1 MKRRSIPLVGA
12 LAALLTVLVAA
23 PAAAAGSSAGAVYT
37 LSNSAAGNAVIAYS
51 RPSDGSLSPLG
62 TFPTGGLGGSGLGG
76 SQGAVTLSDDGHWL
90 LAVNAGSDEITSF
103 AVGADHRL
111 TFADRIWSG
120 GDHPVGVT
128 IGNGVERGER
138 DKGERGDRGARGLV
152 YTVNDGGSGN
162 IAGFSISPTGTL
174 SAIAGSIRP
183 LSSSSSGPAEISF
196 TPGGGT
202 LVVTEKATNRITT
215 YAVGAHGAAGAPTSV
230 ASAGQTPF
238 GFAFDNKGRAVV
250 SEAFGGA
257 ANASTVSSY
266 DLSGGSA
273 SLIDGP
279 VPTTETAACWVVVTK
294 NGKYAYAS
302 NTGSGSISGF
312 AIAGSG
318 SLDLLNS
325 DGVTGVTGGAPT
337 DMSLSSNSKF
347 LYARV
352 GGTLHAFRVHHDGSL
367 TDLGSTA
374 VQAGIVGLAST

>member
-12 LAALLTVLVAA
+12 LVALLTILVVA
-23 PAAAAGSSAGAVYT
+23 PAAAAGSAGAVYT
-37 LSNSAAGNAVIAYS
+37 LSNSGAGNAVIAYS
-51 RPSDGSLSPLG
+51 RSSDGSLAPLG
-62 TFPTGGLGGSGLGG
+62 TFATGGLGGTGLGG
-76 SQGAVTLSDDGHWL
+76 SQGAVTLSADGHWL
-90 LAVNAGSDEITSF
+90 LAVNAGSNEISSF
-103 AVGADHRL
+103 AVGASHRL

-120 GDHPVGVT
+120 GYHPISVT
-128 IGNGVERGER
+128 IRE
-138 DKGERGDRGARGLV
+138 GLV
-152 YTVNDGGSGN
+152 YAVNDGGSGN
-162 IAGFSISPTGTL
+162 IAGFSISPTGDL
-174 SAIAGSIRP
+174 SPIAGSIRP
-183 LSSSSSGPAEISF
+183 LSTSSSGPAEISF

-215 YAVGAHGAAGAPTSV
+215 YAVAGNGAAGAPTSV

-238 GFAFDNKGRAVV
+238 GFAFDNKGHLIV
-250 SEAFGGA
+250 SEAYGGA
-257 ANASTVSSY
+257 FDASTVSSY

-279 VPTTETAACWVVVTK
+279 VPTTETAACWVVVTN

-312 AIAGSG
+312 AVTKRGNLG
-318 SLDLLNS
+318 LLDS
-325 DGVTGVTGGAPT
+325 DGVTGVTGGPPT

-352 GGTLHAFRVHHDGSL
+352 GATLHAFRVNHDGSL
-367 TDLGSTA
+367 ADLGSTT

>member
-1 MKRRSIPLVGA
+1 MKSRSIPMVGA
-12 LAALLTVLVAA
+12 LAALLTVLAVA
-23 PAAAAGSSAGAVYT
+23 PAAAAGSTAGAVYT

-51 RPSDGSLSPLG
+51 RASDGSLSPLG
-62 TFPTGGLGGSGLGG
+62 TFATGGLGASGVGGGQGS
-76 SQGAVTLSDDGHWL
+76 VTLSEDGHWL

-111 TFADRIWSG
+111 TLADRIWSG
-120 GDHPVGVT
+120 GDHPISVT
-128 IGNGVERGER
+128 VNN
-138 DKGERGDRGARGLV
+138 GLV

-162 IAGFSISPTGTL
+162 IAGFSISTAGDL

-183 LSSSSSGPAEISF
+183 LSSSASGPAEIAF
-196 TPGGGT
+196 TPEGGT

-215 YAVGAHGAAGAPTSV
+215 YAVGANGAAGAPTSV
-230 ASAGQTPF
+230 GSAGQTPF
-238 GFAFDNKGRAVV
+238 GFEFDNKGHLIV

-257 ANASTVSSY
+257 ANASAVSSY

-279 VPTTETAACWVVVTK
+279 VPTTETAACWVVVTN

-302 NTGSGSISGF
+302 NTGSGSISGY
-312 AIAGSG
+312 AIANDG
-318 SLDLLNS
+318 SLDLLDS

-352 GGTLHAFRVHHDGSL
+352 GGTIHAFRVNQDGSL
-367 TDLGSTA
+367 AALGSTT
-374 VQAGIVGLAST
+374 VQAGIVGLASS

>member
-1 MKRRSIPLVGA
+1 MKLRSLPMAGA
-12 LAALLTVLVAA
+12 LTALLAVLVVA

-51 RPSDGSLSPLG
+51 RSSDGSLSPLG
-62 TFPTGGLGGSGLGG
+62 TFATGGLGGPGVGG
-76 SQGAVTLSDDGHWL
+76 GQGSVTLSGDGHWL
-90 LAVNAGSDEITSF
+90 LAVNAGSDEISSF

-120 GDHPVGVT
+120 GDHPISVT
-128 IGNGVERGER
+128 IGN
-138 DKGERGDRGARGLV
+138 GLV
-152 YTVNDGGSGN
+152 YTVNDGGNGN
-162 IAGFSISPTGTL
+162 IAGFSISATGNL

-183 LSSSSSGPAEISF
+183 LSTSSSGPAEISF
-196 TPGGGT
+196 TPDGAT

-215 YAVGAHGAAGAPTSV
+215 YTVGSNGAAGAPTSV
-230 ASAGQTPF
+230 SSAGQTPF
-238 GFAFDNKGRAVV
+238 GFAFDNKGHLIV

-273 SLIDGP
+273 DLIDGP
-279 VPTTETAACWVVVTK
+279 VPTTETAACWVVVTN

-302 NTGSGSISGF
+302 NTGSGSISGY
-312 AIAGSG
+312 AVANDGN
-318 SLDLLNS
+318 LDLLDG

-352 GGTLHAFRVHHDGSL
+352 GAAIHAFRVNKDGSL
-367 TDLGSTA
+367 AALGSTT

>member
-1 MKRRSIPLVGA
+1 MKFRSIPLVGA
-12 LAALLTVLVAA
+12 LVALLTVFVAA
-23 PAAAAGSSAGAVYT
+23 PAAAAGSTAGAVYT
-37 LSNSAAGNAVIAYS
+37 LTNSAAGNAVIAYS
-51 RPSDGSLSPLG
+51 RSSGGSLSPLG
-62 TFPTGGLGGSGLGG
+62 TFATGGLGGPGVGG
-76 SQGAVTLSDDGHWL
+76 GQGAVTLSGDGHWL

-111 TFADRIWSG
+111 AFADRVWSG
-120 GDHPVGVT
+120 GDHPISVT
-128 IGNGVERGER
+128 IGT
-138 DKGERGDRGARGLV
+138 GLV

-162 IAGFSISPTGTL
+162 IAGFSISPTGAL
-174 SAIAGSIRP
+174 SAIPGSIQP

-196 TPGGGT
+196 TPDGGV

-215 YAVGAHGAAGAPTSV
+215 YAVGGNGAAGAPSSV

-238 GFAFDNKGRAVV
+238 GFAFDNKGHLII

-257 ANASTVSSY
+257 ANASAVSSY
-266 DLSGGSA
+266 DLSNGSA
-273 SLIDGP
+273 NLIDGP
-279 VPTTETAACWVVVTK
+279 VPTTETAACWVVVTN

-312 AIAGSG
+312 AIANNG
-318 SLDLLNS
+318 SLHLLNR

-352 GGTLHAFRVHHDGSL
+352 GATLHAFRITTDGSL
-367 TDLGSTA
+367 ADLGSTT
-374 VQAGIVGLAST
+374 VQAGIVGLASS